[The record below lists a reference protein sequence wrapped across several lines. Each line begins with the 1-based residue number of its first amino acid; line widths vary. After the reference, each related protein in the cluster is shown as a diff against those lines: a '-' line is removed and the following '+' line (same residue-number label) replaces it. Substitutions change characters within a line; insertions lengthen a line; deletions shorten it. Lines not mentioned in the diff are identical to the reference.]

1 MGEAEKNDGLD
12 ILEPKLTSCL
22 QWHQRETFFNLPY
35 CWRLQSAA
43 SHRWSSARGSG
54 RGEGSEAVCLS
65 FSSFTRVNI
74 RAKGQTH
81 VHTYSFLAVQ
91 TQTFLQTYMH
101 ISEKKRY
108 LQRSTDTHTLKYFTH
123 THMYMRTDTNKLKH
137 TTHKNNHQKH
147 QWSLYLSLYIHIYT
161 TVLDKLK
168 KYTTQKHFPEY
179 KTVYY
184 S

>member
-81 VHTYSFLAVQ
+81 VQTYSFLAVQ

-101 ISEKKRY
+101 ISEKKDIY
-108 LQRSTDTHTLKYFTH
+108 KEVQTHTDWNISLT
-123 THMYMRTDTNKLKH
+123 RTCTYVRTQTNSNILPTKIII
-137 TTHKNNHQKH
+137 KNI
-147 QWSLYLSLYIHIYT
+147 SDLSIYLSIYT
-161 TVLDKLK
+161 YIQL
-168 KYTTQKHFPEY
+168 Y
-179 KTVYY
+179 
-184 S
+184 